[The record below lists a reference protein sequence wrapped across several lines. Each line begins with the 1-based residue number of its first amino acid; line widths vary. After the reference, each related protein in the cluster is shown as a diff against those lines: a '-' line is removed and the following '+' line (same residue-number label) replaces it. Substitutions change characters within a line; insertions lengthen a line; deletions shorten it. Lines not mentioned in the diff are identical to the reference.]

1 MKGMNEKGFVV
12 VNWILGALILL
23 VIAFGFYYL
32 YLNIPGEAE
41 NLDLV
46 IVGGQFED
54 VAASVENQTD
64 FLLVS
69 QFYPNMKFN
78 HNAISYEIGLDCS
91 GEKRGRMI
99 EAFNNLASKVELISF
114 YEVMSN
120 PDIEISCSE
129 QEKNGV
135 DEEYFIAGEGGAK
148 EIVQTGRYNVISDGM
163 VILHGNPH
171 RALECDWANIEL
183 HELIHVFGF
192 QHSEDPNSLMY
203 PYLEDCDQKLD
214 DSIIDELKR
223 LYSEI
228 NLADLYFEKVSAVK
242 KGRYL
247 DFNLTIKNSGSINSE
262 ATQFSILDDGNLVES
277 FDLGEINYGAGLSVE
292 IKNLKLGSRNPD
304 EIRFVIDREDIV
316 DEYDSENNVA
326 TVKLS

>member
-1 MKGMNEKGFVV
+1 MIDNKRGFVII
-12 VNWILGALILL
+12 NWILVILILL
-23 VIAFGFYYL
+23 VIAFGIYYL
-32 YLNIPGEAE
+32 YLNLPGEAE
-41 NLDLV
+41 DLELVLVDAPV
-46 IVGGQFED
+46 I
-54 VAASVENQTD
+54 ENQTS
-64 FLLVS
+64 FLEVA

-99 EAFNNLASKVELISF
+99 EAFNSLASKVELISF

-135 DEEYFIAGEGGAK
+135 DEDYFIAGEGGAK
-148 EIVQTGRYNVISDGM
+148 EIVQTGRYNVISDGI

-171 RALECDWANIEL
+171 GSLECDWANVEL

-192 QHSEDPNSLMY
+192 QHSEDSNSLMY
-203 PYLEDCDQKLD
+203 PYLEDCDQQLD

-247 DFNLTIKNSGSINSE
+247 DFNLTIKNSGTINSE
-262 ATQFSILDDGNLVES
+262 ATQFSILDNGNLVES
-277 FDLGEINYGAGLSVE
+277 FDLGEISYGAGISVE

-304 EIRFVIDREDIV
+304 DIRFVIDREDIV

-326 TVKLS
+326 TVNLS